1 MIKQQPSKKPW
12 PHKATHV
19 CAQRSSPGAA
29 SSGLGGPGV
38 ETTSPGDG
46 VLSRV
51 WGSQRLRRSWEG
63 SQDQAV
69 SAGSAARPLCELG
82 EITSLWKPGDMIS
95 GSLLCLWNVWSPKR
109 WIICYTETVH
119 RVLFP
124 SFATGN
130 LLTFLLRETYQKSKH
145 FNHEQKC
152 SCYLMESR
160 LIAIT
165 YSNFTKQSSA

>member
-1 MIKQQPSKKPW
+1 MEFNDKTAAFKEALDHW
-12 PHKATHV
+12 ATHV

-63 SQDQAV
+63 SQDPAV
-69 SAGSAARPLCELG
+69 SAGSAARPLCELQKLR
-82 EITSLWKPGDMIS
+82 SLWKPGDVIS

-119 RVLFP
+119 SSFP
-124 SFATGN
+124 ACCHWKSPDFSSQRN
-130 LLTFLLRETYQKSKH
+130 IPKEQTF
-145 FNHEQKC
+145 
-152 SCYLMESR
+152 
-160 LIAIT
+160 
-165 YSNFTKQSSA
+165 